1 MTPSVSAVVVSHRS
15 AAEAAS
21 CVASLRDAFAR
32 EKIEGEIV
40 LVDCGSGEEDVRV
53 LAGLSADANVFL
65 PDNRGYSGGVNAGL
79 ARARSAR
86 LLIANADLVFHPGA
100 VSALLAR
107 IEDPR
112 TGAAAPLCFWDAEER
127 LRLPAESPTR
137 FRAQLGRERFAPFAR
152 RQIALWERGGDAN
165 HVSGAVLAAR
175 RDVFDRVGR
184 FDERFLFEWE
194 ETEWEERVRRAG
206 LLLRF
211 VPAARVRHLYARSA
225 GRNPETES
233 RRAASRRLYRERRWG
248 RLGRAILERAPQP
261 HGNAFA
267 RTPEPALPARPGA
280 WAAVSTNPS
289 LVPFAGTPLDTPLRL
304 SEDVLASLPPGP
316 VYLRMFSAAN
326 GEPLETAV
334 WEKR

>member
-1 MTPSVSAVVVSHRS
+1 MTPAVSVIVVNHRS
-15 AAEAAS
+15 AAEAAA
-21 CVASLRDAFAR
+21 CVASLREAFAH
-32 EKIEGEIV
+32 EKLDGEIV
-40 LVDCGSGEEDVRV
+40 LVDCGSGDEEVRA
-53 LAGLSADANVFL
+53 LAGLSGDTNVFL

-86 LLIANADLVFHPGA
+86 LLISNADVVFHPGA
-100 VSALLAR
+100 VSALLSR
-107 IEDPR
+107 IEDPQV
-112 TGAAAPLCFWDAEER
+112 GAAAPLCFWDVQER

-152 RQIALWERGGDAN
+152 RQIALWEKGGDAE
-165 HVSGAVLAAR
+165 HLSGAVLAAR

-194 ETEWEERVRRAG
+194 ETEWEDRVRRAG
-206 LLLRF
+206 FRLRF
-211 VPAARVRHLYARSA
+211 VPEARVRHLYARSSS
-225 GRNPETES
+225 RNPETERRRADS
-233 RRAASRRLYRERRWG
+233 RRQYRERRWG

-261 HGNAFA
+261 QWNGFV
-267 RTPEPALPARPGA
+267 RSPEPALPARPGA

-289 LVPFAGTPLDTPLRL
+289 LVPFAGAPLDTALRL
-304 SEDVLASLPPGP
+304 PDEVLASLPRGP
-316 VYLRMFSAAN
+316 LYLRAFSPAD